1 MRTDVIIMVL
11 IYEVLVVIGIGVLL
25 IIRDRKKNTGDSF
38 AVAGRS
44 MGFGL
49 LVPTM
54 TLTALGNPHIVGLFE
69 MSYGMGAVALWFAFA
84 NTVHFVILCLCT
96 GPWLR
101 KMKVAT
107 VGEAL
112 DNLYGKKVGLG
123 ISCAMSGVTFGV
135 LTVECQGVGIIINA
149 LTGWDLSI
157 AIVVGGVFG
166 MLYVLLAGMKQV
178 GSVNMI
184 NLVILYIGIVAATIC
199 IAMTLGGGFDS
210 VRAYYESDV
219 TTRFMTNV
227 FGTPSL
233 WFSFALANIISVAF
247 YGPISQ
253 ANTQAPMS
261 AKNTKMIRR
270 ALWIVAPI
278 NGLFGVFSVMLGLT
292 AARFPSMPSWEPP
305 RPPLRCWWTGCPTGY
320 AHCCWPPAWRPACP
334 PSP

>member
-123 ISCAMSGVTFGV
+123 ISCAMSGQQPNDP
-135 LTVECQGVGIIINA
+135 LTTIDWNSARTPDPPDQQSEQYGKHKKITCREQ
-149 LTGWDLSI
+149 
-157 AIVVGGVFG
+157 
-166 MLYVLLAGMKQV
+166 
-178 GSVNMI
+178 NM
-184 NLVILYIGIVAATIC
+184 
-199 IAMTLGGGFDS
+199 
-210 VRAYYESDV
+210 
-219 TTRFMTNV
+219 
-227 FGTPSL
+227 
-233 WFSFALANIISVAF
+233 
-247 YGPISQ
+247 PI
-253 ANTQAPMS
+253 
-261 AKNTKMIRR
+261 IRR
-270 ALWIVAPI
+270 
-278 NGLFGVFSVMLGLT
+278 
-292 AARFPSMPSWEPP
+292 
-305 RPPLRCWWTGCPTGY
+305 
-320 AHCCWPPAWRPACP
+320 
-334 PSP
+334 